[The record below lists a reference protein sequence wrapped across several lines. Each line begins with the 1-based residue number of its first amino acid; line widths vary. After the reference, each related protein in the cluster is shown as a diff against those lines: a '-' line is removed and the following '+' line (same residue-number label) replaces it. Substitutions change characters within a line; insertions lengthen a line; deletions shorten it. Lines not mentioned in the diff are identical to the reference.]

1 VQINEQQQIE
11 VQEKSLA
18 RFLEWI
24 RHADSKSQIFI
35 SLNLAMIA
43 AIVAGL
49 PTPDKFNVRS
59 LILLV
64 LGAGIPVVDLIH
76 CLHAVAP
83 KTTSNATKSHIFFGL
98 VQEPSAEEFHKN
110 VNSRRI
116 QDYLED
122 LNDQCFANSQIA
134 SKKYRHLKSASIWTF
149 RCMPIWIT
157 AIYLIYRWR

>member
-1 VQINEQQQIE
+1 MNEQQQIE
-11 VQEKSLA
+11 VQEKALA

-35 SLNLAMIA
+35 SLNLAMIG

-59 LILLV
+59 LMLLV
-64 LGAGIPVVDLIH
+64 LGAGIPVANLMH

-83 KTTSNATKSHIFFGL
+83 KTTSHASKSHIFFGL
-98 VQEPSAEEFHKN
+98 VQESSADEFHKI
-110 VNSRRI
+110 VKSRSA
-116 QDYLED
+116 QAYLED

-134 SKKYRHLKSASIWTF
+134 AKKYSHLKSASIWTF
-149 RCMPIWIT
+149 RFMPVWI
-157 AIYLIYRWR
+157 ACIYVLYRWK